1 MAIVCLYCGYFIKKY
16 ILLDGSF
23 VDVGV
28 HSQPCKDIYLF
39 ATKKNKKKKKFQ
51 KKENRL
57 WDRQNCMTSKWGQRP
72 QKDGTTFLTSN
83 QNQGHDGDR
92 L

>member
-1 MAIVCLYCGYFIKKY
+1 MFVLWLFYKKN

-39 ATKKNKKKKKFQ
+39 ATKKNKKKKKIPE
-51 KKENRL
+51 KGKSSLGSPEL
-57 WDRQNCMTSKWGQRP
+57 YDVKMGSKATERWNHFFSIQSESRP
-72 QKDGTTFLTSN
+72 
-83 QNQGHDGDR
+83 
-92 L
+92 

>member
-1 MAIVCLYCGYFIKKY
+1 MFVLWLFYKKN

-39 ATKKNKKKKKFQ
+39 ATKKNLNKIPEKGKSSLGSPELYDVK
-51 KKENRL
+51 
-57 WDRQNCMTSKWGQRP
+57 MGSKATERWNHFFNIQSESRP
-72 QKDGTTFLTSN
+72 
-83 QNQGHDGDR
+83 
-92 L
+92 

>member
-39 ATKKNKKKKKFQ
+39 ATKKKDKWKKKKNKIPEKGKSFLGSPELYDV
-51 KKENRL
+51 K
-57 WDRQNCMTSKWGQRP
+57 MGSKATERWNDFFNIQSESRP
-72 QKDGTTFLTSN
+72 
-83 QNQGHDGDR
+83 
-92 L
+92 

>member
-1 MAIVCLYCGYFIKKY
+1 M
-16 ILLDGSF
+16 LDGSF

-39 ATKKNKKKKKFQ
+39 ATKKKDKWKKKKNKIPE
-51 KKENRL
+51 KGKSSLGSPEL
-57 WDRQNCMTSKWGQRP
+57 YDVKWGQRP

>member
-1 MAIVCLYCGYFIKKY
+1 MFVLWLFYKKKY
-16 ILLDGSF
+16 ILLAGSF

-39 ATKKNKKKKKFQ
+39 ATKKNLNKIPEKGKSSLGSP
-51 KKENRL
+51 EL
-57 WDRQNCMTSKWGQRP
+57 YDVKWGQKP